1 MVRILVIGATG
12 VAGSAGIAAACNCFG
27 AEADI
32 TGVWYGKPDP
42 ELAIDGADRTLYG
55 DVTDPGFYAM
65 LATQAGSAFDWCLYA
80 TAHGEVGFPV
90 DEASA
95 EQIAASNRLSF
106 DPLRELEAR
115 LEIANLVAYST
126 FYNLDHQKITYG
138 AMGHS
143 KAAIERWALEP
154 GVTRRWCIRA
164 GAFKSASSQGIK
176 LLVRRRAK
184 QLAESDNALLR
195 RYFEGVKP
203 SEAVENLERA
213 VLEEERE
220 RFGDSGTDA
229 AGLIAAHVALFNGS
243 DAPFVNVCGHRVWTS
258 SEAQSLD

>member
-1 MVRILVIGATG
+1 MRILVIGATG
-12 VAGSAGIAAACNCFG
+12 VAGSAGIAAARECFG
-27 AEADI
+27 SDAEI
-32 TGVWYGKPDP
+32 TGVWYGRPDP
-42 ELAIDGADRTLYG
+42 DLAIDGADSTVFG
-55 DVTDPGFYAM
+55 DVTDPGFYDELQA
-65 LATQAGSAFDWCLYA
+65 QAGREFDWCLYA

-90 DEASA
+90 DEATP

-106 DPLRELEAR
+106 DPLHELEAR
-115 LEIANLVAYST
+115 FEIGNLVAYST

-143 KAAIERWALEP
+143 KAAIEQWALTS
-154 GVTRRWCIRA
+154 GRSRHWCIRA
-164 GAFKSASSQGIK
+164 GAFRSASSQGIK

-213 VLEEERE
+213 VFEEERE
-220 RFGDSGTDA
+220 RFGDTGTDA
-229 AGLIAAHVALFNGS
+229 TGLIAAHVALFRGS
-243 DAPFVNVCGHRVWTS
+243 QAPFVNVCGGRVWES
-258 SEAQSLD
+258 AEAQPLD